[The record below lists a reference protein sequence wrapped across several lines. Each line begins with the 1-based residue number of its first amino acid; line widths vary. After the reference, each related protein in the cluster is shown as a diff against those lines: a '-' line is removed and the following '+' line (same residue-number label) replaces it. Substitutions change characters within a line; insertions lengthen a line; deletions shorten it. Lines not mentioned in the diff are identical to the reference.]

1 MLKDLWTIIHYTTS
15 CEIVCKENA
24 NDIWIEILPIC
35 GFSNNHGRMKFIR
48 RSKSDDWNQEGEQSG
63 LDHKTRHR
71 LTENTTYT
79 HIYLIFVQ
87 VNSFIPF
94 SFFASFPTMA
104 DRIKLLVQK
113 RTSLKS
119 QIINLSNLLEKKRYD
134 KSFKITYG
142 VIKLYH
148 AYEEFNDEL
157 ILLDSNNNHKDEFTN
172 VQERLFACRPN
183 WRVIKYGRVR
193 Q

>member
-1 MLKDLWTIIHYTTS
+1 
-15 CEIVCKENA
+15 
-24 NDIWIEILPIC
+24 
-35 GFSNNHGRMKFIR
+35 
-48 RSKSDDWNQEGEQSG
+48 
-63 LDHKTRHR
+63 
-71 LTENTTYT
+71 
-79 HIYLIFVQ
+79 
-87 VNSFIPF
+87 
-94 SFFASFPTMA
+94 MA

-119 QIINLSNLLEKKRYD
+119 QIISLSNLLEKKRYD

-183 WRVIKYGRVR
+183 
-193 Q
+193 